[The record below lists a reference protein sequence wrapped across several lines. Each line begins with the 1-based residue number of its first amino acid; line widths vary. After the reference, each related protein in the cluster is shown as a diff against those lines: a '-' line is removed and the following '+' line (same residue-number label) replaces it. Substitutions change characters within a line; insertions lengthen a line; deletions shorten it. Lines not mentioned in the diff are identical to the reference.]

1 MTAVNLAPLRIDAAL
16 AGPAPSAEGLRIALF
31 SGNYNCVR
39 DGANRALNRLVHH
52 LLERGAAVRVYSPT
66 ARHPAFPP
74 AGDLVSVPS
83 IGIPGRSEYRMAIA
97 FPASVRADIERFR
110 PTHFHLSC
118 PDLLGGRALAFA
130 KTIGV
135 PAIASLHTRF
145 ETYPA
150 YYGLDFLT
158 APIKRRLTNF
168 YSRSDYVLAPNRP
181 MAESL
186 AEFGV
191 AADRVHIWGR
201 GVDHRLFSPDLRSEA
216 WRAGHHYA
224 GDEPVPLFFGRL
236 VQEKG
241 LDIFAAAI
249 HLLEQRG
256 HRLRPMIVGEG
267 PARAWIEEKLPNAV
281 FTGHLDGQALG
292 RAVASAD
299 ILINPSVTEAFGNV
313 NLEAM
318 ASGLAI
324 VSADVGSAQSLLEED
339 RSGLLV
345 SPRDPIAYA
354 DAVETLIRFPAR
366 RQRLGHAAHG
376 ASAAYNW
383 SNILDA
389 VIDVYRL
396 ARPA

>member
-1 MTAVNLAPLRIDAAL
+1 MTAASLAPRRIDAAFP
-16 AGPAPSAEGLRIALF
+16 GPERSAQGLRIALF

-66 ARHPAFPP
+66 AKHPAFAP

-83 IGIPGRSEYRMAIA
+83 IGIPGRSEYRLAIA
-97 FPASVRADIERFR
+97 FPASIRADIERFR

-130 KTIGV
+130 KTMGV

-158 APIKRRLTNF
+158 APIKRRLIQF

-186 AEFGV
+186 SEFNV

-201 GVDHRLFSPDLRSEA
+201 GVDHRQFSPDLRSAE
-216 WRAGHHYA
+216 WRAAHDYA
-224 GDEPVPLFFGRL
+224 EDEAVPLFFGRL

-249 HLLEQRG
+249 RLLAKRG
-256 HRLRPMIVGEG
+256 LRLRPMIVGEG
-267 PARAWIEEKLPNAV
+267 PARGWIEEKLP
-281 FTGHLDGQALG
+281 D
-292 RAVASAD
+292 
-299 ILINPSVTEAFGNV
+299 
-313 NLEAM
+313 
-318 ASGLAI
+318 
-324 VSADVGSAQSLLEED
+324 
-339 RSGLLV
+339 
-345 SPRDPIAYA
+345 
-354 DAVETLIRFPAR
+354 
-366 RQRLGHAAHG
+366 
-376 ASAAYNW
+376 
-383 SNILDA
+383 
-389 VIDVYRL
+389 
-396 ARPA
+396 